1 MTFKKHDYD
10 KTLTRLIS
18 ILSKLYVGESLSVKA
33 LAEEFNVSERTISRD
48 FNQKLVANFPIYQ
61 DKKLWKMRDG
71 FKLEKSTSIEDT
83 VVLGIM
89 EKLIEGA
96 GTKFASK
103 AKKLLSKIKNEEFN
117 PIFTKLNLEEIGDKL
132 EVVHLLE
139 SAIKSKQEIEYFY
152 EIKINKILKAHVKP
166 IKLANFEG
174 FWYLL
179 GQDINNENKL
189 KKYVLRNISKI
200 KILDKK
206 FEVEKKIEE
215 SLNNALSAWFNDEN
229 EPFEVKI
236 HISSVVAK
244 YFERIP
250 ISPTQIIE
258 SIYDDGS
265 KDMIIKITHE
275 MEIIPLVKYWVPHIK
290 IISPLSIQETIEN
303 ELKMYLDI

>member
-18 ILSKLYVGESLSVKA
+18 ILSKLYEGESLSVKA

-48 FNQKLVANFPIYQ
+48 FNQKLVASFPIYQ

-71 FKLEKSTSIEDT
+71 FKLEKSTSIEDII
-83 VVLGIM
+83 VLGII

-103 AKKLLSKIKNEEFN
+103 AKGLLSKIKNDEFN
-117 PIFTKLNLEEIGDKL
+117 PIFTKLNLEDIGDKL
-132 EVVHLLE
+132 EVVQLLE
-139 SAIKSKQEIEYFY
+139 SAIKSKQEIECLY
-152 EIKINKILKAHVKP
+152 EIKKNKILKAHVKP
-166 IKLANFEG
+166 IKIANFEG

-179 GQDINNENKL
+179 VQDIHNEDKL

-206 FEVEKKIEE
+206 FEVDTKVEE
-215 SLNNALSAWFNDEN
+215 SLNNALSAWFNNEN

-236 HISSVVAK
+236 HISSEATK

-265 KDMIIKITHE
+265 KDIVIKITHE
-275 MEIIPLVKYWVPHIK
+275 MEIIPLVKYWVPHLK
-290 IISPLSIQETIEN
+290 IISPLSIQEIVEN
-303 ELKMYLDI
+303 DLRAYLN